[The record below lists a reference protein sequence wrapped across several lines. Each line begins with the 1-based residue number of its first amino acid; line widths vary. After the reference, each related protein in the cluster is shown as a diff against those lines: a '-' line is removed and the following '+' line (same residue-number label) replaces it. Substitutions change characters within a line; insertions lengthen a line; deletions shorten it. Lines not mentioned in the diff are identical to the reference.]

1 MSQGQIDCLERLACS
16 YLGTGSWLP
25 RALKEKRQMICR
37 IGGSGLGSDE
47 SGDLKSRRK
56 VGGRG
61 DPTRLLRMH
70 DRGKSITEKAADDSV
85 NE

>member
-1 MSQGQIDCLERLACS
+1 MQL
-16 YLGTGSWLP
+16 LGYGIVATT
-25 RALKEKRQMICR
+25 R
-37 IGGSGLGSDE
+37 IKKTPNDLSHCGGLGSDE

>member
-1 MSQGQIDCLERLACS
+1 
-16 YLGTGSWLP
+16 
-25 RALKEKRQMICR
+25 MICP

-61 DPTRLLRMH
+61 DPTRLLRRH
-70 DRGKSITEKAADDSV
+70 DRGKIITEKAADDSV